1 MEGRMKDIQKTPVN
15 VPISID
21 CVGVRGVRLPFGVKE
36 YGSGSDGRHQRTV
49 AIVDAVVN
57 LLPDARGTHMSRFI
71 AILHDEASPRHG

>member
-1 MEGRMKDIQKTPVN
+1 MRYGGADERHTENPGECADLH
-15 VPISID
+15 
-21 CVGVRGVRLPFGVKE
+21 RLPFGVKE

>member
-1 MEGRMKDIQKTPVN
+1 MCRSP
-15 VPISID
+15 ID